1 LGAGRITDCYR
12 ALRLSLM
19 RSRYLF

>member
-1 LGAGRITDCYR
+1 LGAGRITDCYS